1 MEPTEFAPTAPPAL
15 ASWWQP
21 RDLSANQCWHLAIGP
36 LSMYLERT
44 AGEWLFSHQ
53 HQTEQDEVHSFVQ
66 EPLDSWPE
74 SLTPNRYVFQQ
85 SPSRCQLLP
94 CLMDRPVVVKTRQPV
109 FIPPGESINFY
120 LSTPVCVRLMLGSD
134 VILLELPVLRLS
146 DTWFGPSTQIGELCY
161 AAKTHA
167 RHNLAEL
174 PLRPH
179 RAVTPLK
186 VTNRSNEMLNI
197 GKISLPVPMLSV
209 FAREDHTLWT
219 EAVTLEHHTDQSLA
233 KLKIERKLPIGIS
246 TAQRISSARQ
256 RPESHTLVRAF
267 TGIFT
272 G

>member
-1 MEPTEFAPTAPPAL
+1 MEPTELAPLAPQTL
-15 ASWWQP
+15 TNWWQP
-21 RDLSANQCWHLAIGP
+21 CTMLTDQCWHLAIGP
-36 LSMYLERT
+36 LSLYIERNQ
-44 AGEWLFSHQ
+44 GEWLLGHQ
-53 HQTEQDEVHSFVQ
+53 RHADQEELHRVLQEQ
-66 EPLDSWPE
+66 LDSWPE
-74 SLTPNRYVFQQ
+74 SITSSRYVFKQ
-85 SPSRCQLLP
+85 SPSQYQLLP

-109 FIPPGESINFY
+109 FIPPGESISFY
-120 LSTPVCVRLMLGSD
+120 LSTPVCIRLILGND
-134 VILLELPVLRLS
+134 LTLLELPVLRLS

-186 VTNRSNEMLNI
+186 VTNRSGEMLSI

-219 EAVTLEHHTDQSLA
+219 EAVTLEHHSDQLLA
-233 KLKIERKLPIGIS
+233 KLKIERKLPEGIRA
-246 TAQRISSARQ
+246 AQRVTTARQ

-267 TGIFT
+267 TGIFSD
-272 G
+272 